1 MLQHHIR
8 QGLNTLGSD
17 FTLFVVDLLGLL
29 VAEQEYDCA
38 EQEDGGA
45 PAHAVRPPKLPHLP
59 VACNMN
65 TRSTTLKQTL
75 GLLEFYTSMVWDE
88 KPVFHSVWPKLITST
103 LALETELGKCK
114 KLNNHVK
121 LRSPGIIKAH
131 DTLRHYCSVRIL
143 QVCISGYIIQREEL
157 RQQG

>member
-1 MLQHHIR
+1 MFVISESVPQSVHARWGEACLMLQHHIR

-29 VAEQEYDCA
+29 VAEQEDDCA

-65 TRSTTLKQTL
+65 TT
-75 GLLEFYTSMVWDE
+75 F
-88 KPVFHSVWPKLITST
+88 
-103 LALETELGKCK
+103 
-114 KLNNHVK
+114 VK
-121 LRSPGIIKAH
+121 RGRII
-131 DTLRHYCSVRIL
+131 
-143 QVCISGYIIQREEL
+143 II
-157 RQQG
+157 

>member
-45 PAHAVRPPKLPHLP
+45 PANAVRPPELPHLS
-59 VACNMN
+59 VACNTN
-65 TRSTTLKQTL
+65 TGSTTRIQPITNSGTVSWDKTSGAAYGHLWIRR
-75 GLLEFYTSMVWDE
+75 LLER
-88 KPVFHSVWPKLITST
+88 K
-103 LALETELGKCK
+103 
-114 KLNNHVK
+114 
-121 LRSPGIIKAH
+121 
-131 DTLRHYCSVRIL
+131 
-143 QVCISGYIIQREEL
+143 
-157 RQQG
+157 